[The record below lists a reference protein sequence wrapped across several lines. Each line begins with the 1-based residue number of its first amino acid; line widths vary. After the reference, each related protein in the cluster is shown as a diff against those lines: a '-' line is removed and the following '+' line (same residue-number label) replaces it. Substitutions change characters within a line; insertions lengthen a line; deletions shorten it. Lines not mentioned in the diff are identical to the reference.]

1 MDWKKEIKKLCW
13 DFVLP
18 TETIKRIIK
27 TTEEKYRNIS
37 TSDKNTLSDKN
48 TFLYNQ
54 AHRLFLQEFCM
65 AYEDY

>member
-1 MDWKKEIKKLCW
+1 MDWKKEIKKLCG

-18 TETIKRIIK
+18 TETIKRIIQ

-37 TSDKNTLSDKN
+37 TSDKN

-54 AHRLFLQEFCM
+54 AHRLFLQEFCA
-65 AYEDY
+65 AYKDY

>member
-18 TETIKRIIK
+18 TETIKRIIQ

-37 TSDKNTLSDKN
+37 TSDKN

-54 AHRLFLQEFCM
+54 AHRLFLQEFRA